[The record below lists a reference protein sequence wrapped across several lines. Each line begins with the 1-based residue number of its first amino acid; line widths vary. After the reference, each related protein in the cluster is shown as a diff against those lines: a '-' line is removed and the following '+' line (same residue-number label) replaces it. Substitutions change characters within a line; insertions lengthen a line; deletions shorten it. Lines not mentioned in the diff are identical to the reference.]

1 MKKITREMLVCDILD
16 SNPQLE
22 DIFNAHG
29 MNCMGCPGSNAETL
43 EDAAE
48 GHDVDLK
55 KLLEDLNKANEFQV

>member
-16 SNPQLE
+16 KNPHLE
-22 DIFNAHG
+22 DIFFSHG

-48 GHDVDLK
+48 GHDVDLE
-55 KLLEDLNKANEFQV
+55 KLLEDLNKANEVQA